1 MNRASAEMI
10 DLAVAIELE
19 CAALYEVYAR
29 CFSASEELRTFW
41 GFYAEAERYHAASI
55 RIHVAALMGAEAD
68 AAGSES
74 PAVDATEARVFLERL
89 KGMRGDAERS
99 PPRAAEA
106 FGQARLIEEHSAELH
121 GRTQFFAEYP
131 SLAEL
136 FREMATDDLEHREK
150 LSQAEKR
157 WPAA

>member
-1 MNRASAEMI
+1 MNRTSAEMI
-10 DLAVAIELE
+10 DLAVGIELE

-29 CFSASEELRTFW
+29 CFAASEELRTFW

-55 RIHVAALMGAEAD
+55 RIHVAALMGAEPEGGDSA
-68 AAGSES
+68 E
-74 PAVDATEARVFLERL
+74 VDPVEARTFLERL
-89 KGMRGDAERS
+89 KQMRVDAERN

-106 FGQARLIEEHSAELH
+106 FGRAREIEEHSAELH
-121 GRTQFFAEYP
+121 GRTQFFERYP

-136 FREMATDDLEHREK
+136 FREMAADDREHREK

-157 WPAA
+157 WASL